1 MKGAI
6 GTIILTVFFVQNSFS
21 QIELTK
27 ADSLYRSGEVMAAIE
42 EHQRTFVR
50 DSSDY
55 FNIYN
60 LACIYAEM
68 RKPDSAFKYLY
79 IAAKLN
85 SVELPLSD
93 PDFIP
98 LYKDKRWREFEN
110 QLISLIQSKYDNP
123 ISDIVY
129 AKKLWQMHAFD
140 QAHYRD
146 IATAEQKINRYSPIV
161 YVLWG
166 IKEQYNEQN
175 QKDLEALVVKK
186 GWPKISQVGNSA
198 ASAAFLVIQ
207 HADLAKQKKYLPII
221 KKLCEQKEASW
232 GSYALLY
239 DRVQVR
245 ENKAQRYGSQVSFD
259 NKTKQ
264 YRLDP
269 LEDESKVDEWRKE
282 MGLQPL
288 ADYLMQWNMKWE
300 PKVK

>member
-1 MKGAI
+1 MKWIALVA
-6 GTIILTVFFVQNSFS
+6 IILLFAKNTCAQGVLS
-21 QIELTK
+21 K
-27 ADSLYRSGEVMAAIE
+27 ADSLYRNGEIMAAIE
-42 EHQRTFVR
+42 EHQKTYVR

-55 FNIYN
+55 FNLYN
-60 LACIYAEM
+60 LACIYAEIRM
-68 RKPDSAFKYLY
+68 PDSAFKYLY
-79 IAAKLN
+79 IAARLN
-85 SVELPLSD
+85 SVELPLCD

-98 LYKDKRWREFEN
+98 LYKDKRWGVFEN

-123 ISDIVY
+123 ISDIAY
-129 AKKLWQMHAFD
+129 AKKLWLMHAFD

-146 IATAEQKINRYSPIV
+146 INTAEQKINRYSPIV

-175 QKDLEALVVKK
+175 QKDLEVLIAKK

-198 ASAAFLVIQ
+198 ASAAFLIIQ

-221 KKLCEQKEASW
+221 KKLCEEKEASW
-232 GSYALLY
+232 GSYALMY

-264 YRLDP
+264 YTLDP
-269 LEDESKVDEWRKE
+269 LEDENKVDEWRKE
-282 MGLQPL
+282 IGMKPL
-288 ADYLMQWNMKWE
+288 ADYLKNWDINWV
-300 PKVK
+300 PKTK